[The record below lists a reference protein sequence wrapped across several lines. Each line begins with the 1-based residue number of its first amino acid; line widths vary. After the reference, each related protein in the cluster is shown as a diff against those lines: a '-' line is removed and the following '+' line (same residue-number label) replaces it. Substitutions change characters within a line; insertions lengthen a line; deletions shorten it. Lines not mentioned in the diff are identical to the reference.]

1 MICLGVSALAQIAE
15 KMTAEAG
22 DTVVTSARHYEAL
35 SNARWALGRAL
46 EGMAGGLPSDLL
58 SEEIRQVIYYLG
70 TITGEITTDEILG
83 QIFSKFCIGK

>member
-1 MICLGVSALAQIAE
+1 
-15 KMTAEAG
+15 
-22 DTVVTSARHYEAL
+22 
-35 SNARWALGRAL
+35 
-46 EGMAGGLPSDLL
+46 MAGGLPSDLL